1 MKKIST
7 FIIELNEDF
16 VLLKK
21 KCLCFFFTCSAA
33 FGSRFKI
40 RLAASL
46 FFDTIEQANDV

>member
-1 MKKIST
+1 MKIL
-7 FIIELNEDF
+7 FIKEKKMF
-16 VLLKK
+16 VV
-21 KCLCFFFTCSAA
+21 FFFTCSAA

>member
-1 MKKIST
+1 MKIL
-7 FIIELNEDF
+7 FIEKN
-16 VLLKK
+16 KK
-21 KCLCFFFTCSAA
+21 KNFFTCSAA